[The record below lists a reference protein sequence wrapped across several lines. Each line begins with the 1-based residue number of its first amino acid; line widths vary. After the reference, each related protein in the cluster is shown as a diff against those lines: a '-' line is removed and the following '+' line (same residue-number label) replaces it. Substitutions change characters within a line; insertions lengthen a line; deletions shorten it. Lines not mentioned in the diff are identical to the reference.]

1 MTLTHHFIEAE
12 TKIGIQMY
20 QEVRGF
26 IDSVT
31 LNSKQAAILS
41 NWIDGYLTVK
51 LLELTNYEI
60 HFIFARSSE
69 YDSSALNKRK

>member
-41 NWIDGYLTVK
+41 NWIDGT
-51 LLELTNYEI
+51 TG
-60 HFIFARSSE
+60 SSKSQNCGLK
-69 YDSSALNKRK
+69 SSVPVLSFPV

>member
-41 NWIDGYLTVK
+41 NWIDG
-51 LLELTNYEI
+51 EI
-60 HFIFARSSE
+60 TGI
-69 YDSSALNKRK
+69 N

>member
-1 MTLTHHFIEAE
+1 MTLTHHFIGAE

-41 NWIDGYLTVK
+41 NWIDGYLK